1 MELPE
6 IVNVA
11 RNSAVMVRVQGP
23 DPKGLKMRK
32 HAFHHYDSGKTTL
45 SASGVIWP
53 NLGACAENKTTSFSG
68 SAVIVT
74 VASVVEPF
82 LSVQHRQ
89 NISQMKPELIPGT
102 QIDVMMESFVEADS
116 ESSKEKTAPHWLPAQ
131 LLTLVDVSTST
142 LALQTLVQASSS
154 SLGNGWEVGWSQS
167 SYGNGP
173 PHLDALQRQ
182 AERNTRPFMKR
193 QGYLGSGETSSL
205 SLVLK
210 STTWVALLGVSSLS
224 FKVLRSLT
232 IMNSINRGDLLLAM
246 GSPFGIL
253 SPLHFFN
260 SISVG
265 SVANCCPHSSS
276 DRSLLIAD
284 IRCLPGMEGG
294 PVFGGQGHL
303 IGILTRPL
311 RQRNTDAEIQLV
323 IPSEAVA
330 AACGDLLQKEL
341 QYLRDDICY
350 TKEVLNSVSA
360 NNPDDEGYSHFHN
373 HLSSG
378 YSPQS
383 PIQKAMASVCLITI
397 DDGIWASGILLN
409 KQGLILSNA
418 HLLEPWRFGKTS
430 VSGQNVDKLRE
441 IQHLYRPML
450 PIQGTHGQ
458 EERRRSFSR
467 TTSISDPGNDN
478 KKHMMDSLGLSHKRI
493 CVRVDHKYPWI
504 WCDARVVFVSQGP
517 LDVALFQLEF
527 VPDQVCPI
535 MVELAC
541 PSAGSRAHVIGH
553 GLLGPRCDFSPS
565 VCSGVV
571 AKVIKT
577 KMSHSDQPYL
587 EANIQEDFP
596 AMLETTAVVHP
607 GASGGAIVNSDGCM
621 IGLVTSNARHGAG
634 AVIPHLNFSI
644 PCAAL
649 EPIFKFSKDMQNFS
663 LLQDLNKQNEQ
674 LSSVWALM
682 PSLSPKPGPSLPYL
696 PRDGKGSRFAKFMAD
711 QQEIYRNPFRLG
723 KAEMP
728 PNELIRSKSYVQ
740 VLGP

>member
-11 RNSAVMVRVQGP
+11 RNFSVMVRVQGP

-32 HAFHHYDSGKTTL
+32 HAFHHYNSGKTTL

-53 NLGACAENKTTSFSG
+53 KLGDGAENKTTPFWDSP
-68 SAVIVT
+68 VIVT

-82 LSVQHRQ
+82 LSVQHRE

-102 QIDVMMESFVEADS
+102 QIDVMVESYVKVDS
-116 ESSKEKTAPHWLPAQ
+116 ELEKEKTAPHWLPAQ

-154 SLGNGWEVGWSQS
+154 SLGNGWEVGWSLA

-182 AERNTRPFMKR
+182 LQAEKNNRPLMER
-193 QGYLGSGETSSL
+193 RGYLGSGETNSL
-205 SLVLK
+205 SLMLK

-224 FKVLRSLT
+224 FKELRSLT
-232 IMNSINRGDLLLAM
+232 ITNSINRGDLLLVM

-265 SVANCCPHSSS
+265 SAANCCPPSSC
-276 DRSLLIAD
+276 DRSLLIGD

-303 IGILTRPL
+303 VGVLTRPL
-311 RQRNTDAEIQLV
+311 RQKTTDAEIQLV

-341 QYLRDDICY
+341 QSLRVDICY
-350 TKEVLNSVSA
+350 TKEVSNTLNA
-360 NNPDDEGYSHFHN
+360 NNHDNEGYSHIHN

-383 PIQKAMASVCLITI
+383 PVQKAMASVCLITI

-418 HLLEPWRFGKTS
+418 HLLEPWRFGRTTES
-430 VSGQNVDKLRE
+430 AQNVDKLRE
-441 IQHLYRPML
+441 IQHLYRPVL
-450 PIQGTHGQ
+450 PVQESDGQGGLQ
-458 EERRRSFSR
+458 GSFSM
-467 TTSISDPGNDN
+467 TMSISDPGNDN
-478 KKHMMDSLGLSHKRI
+478 KENMMRSLGLSHKRI
-493 CVRVDHKYPWI
+493 RVRVDHKYPWI

-517 LDVALFQLEF
+517 SDVALFQLEF

-541 PSAGSRAHVIGH
+541 PLPGARAHVIGH
-553 GLLGPRCDFSPS
+553 GLLGPRCDFLPS

-587 EANIQEDFP
+587 EAYGQEDFP

-649 EPIFKFSKDMQNFS
+649 EPIFKFSKDMKNFS
-663 LLQDLNKQNEQ
+663 LLQHLNKQNEH

-696 PRDGKGSRFAKFMAD
+696 PQLQSEDIRDGKGSRFAKFMAD
-711 QQEIYRNPFRLG
+711 QQERFNKPFQLG

-728 PNELIRSKSYVQ
+728 PNELVR
-740 VLGP
+740 